1 MLRYSPPAAINLHA
15 GCEKRR
21 TVRRQSREDRAP
33 MSMVGRAAPSCS
45 QRDNAGEHV
54 HTVQY
59 ATPFALITF
68 N

>member
-1 MLRYSPPAAINLHA
+1 
-15 GCEKRR
+15 
-21 TVRRQSREDRAP
+21 